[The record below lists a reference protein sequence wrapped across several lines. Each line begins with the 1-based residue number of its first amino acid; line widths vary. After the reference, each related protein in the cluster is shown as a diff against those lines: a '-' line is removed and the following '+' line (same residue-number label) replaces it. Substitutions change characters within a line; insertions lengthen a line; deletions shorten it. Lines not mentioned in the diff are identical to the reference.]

1 MTLSG
6 YFTINLYS
14 IAILAIIFIQMLR
27 SSDKY
32 LLPQKLFM
40 WVLLV
45 TAVMLVMDILS
56 RFDGHPGTLYE
67 AANHI
72 GNFMIFL
79 LSPILPSIWLLYT
92 HSRVQKGEC
101 KIRRF
106 LFLLPTLSGVNAVML
121 ILSQFFG
128 WFYTIGAGNI
138 YRRGPMFWFPVAVTL
153 IITVATFILVIANRN
168 KLEKKHFNALLLFPV
183 PPLVCIL
190 LQIIYYGTSLI
201 LNGATLS
208 ILTVFVTIQNE
219 RMNLDYL
226 TSAYNR
232 KGLETY
238 IRQKIN
244 ASTEHKTFAAI
255 LLDLDNFKSINDS
268 FGHSTGDHVLV
279 ESTKLLRSCLRSDDL
294 IARYGGDE
302 FYIIMNIS
310 DPDELENIACRIRTR
325 IQEYNDSSNEPYKIG
340 FSMGY
345 TVYNFHNHLNVE
357 QFHKQLDGLM
367 YESKRAVKGN

>member
-367 YESKRAVKGN
+367 YESKRTVKGN